1 MKHILE
7 YRLARTS
14 LLWFIIGTAVANIAT
29 AQDRIDQSIMG
40 AGATAG
46 RSDEGTTVFGTLG
59 QPLLLVVDDPDRD
72 RFIRKR
78 GLIDGFWSGV
88 TIGDVPISGV
98 DNTGINTAATIA
110 IYPIP
115 ATNRAEL
122 RTTIVA
128 PAVISIQVYDAT
140 GKLCWQSEPR
150 LQETGEVVIPIDVQ
164 TLPAGINACVI
175 TIQQQEATH
184 RSVTMLPVVR

>member
-1 MKHILE
+1 M
-7 YRLARTS
+7 ARTP
-14 LLWFIIGTAVANIAT
+14 LLWLIVATTVANIAV

-59 QPLLLVVDDPDRD
+59 QPLLLVVDDSDRD

-88 TIGDVPISGV
+88 TVGDVPISSVAYAGV
-98 DNTGINTAATIA
+98 QSTATIV
-110 IYPIP
+110 IYPTP
-115 ATNRAEL
+115 ATNHAEL
-122 RTTIVA
+122 RTTIA
-128 PAVISIQVYDAT
+128 TPAIISMKVYDAT
-140 GKLCWQSEPR
+140 GKLCWQAEPSS
-150 LQETGEVVIPIDVQ
+150 QEAGEVAIPIDVQ

-175 TIQQQEATH
+175 TIQQQEATY
-184 RSVTMLPVVR
+184 RSVTMLPVIR